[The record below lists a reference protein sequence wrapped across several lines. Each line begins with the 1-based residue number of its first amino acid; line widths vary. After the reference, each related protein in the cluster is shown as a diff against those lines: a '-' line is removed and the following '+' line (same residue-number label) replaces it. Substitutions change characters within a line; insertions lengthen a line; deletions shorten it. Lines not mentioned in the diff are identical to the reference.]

1 MNFRRRSKSVAIG
14 FQLAPMIDIMFLLLC
29 FFIAS
34 QIYAQWE
41 TEIDIKLPTAE
52 TGELPDRLPSEI
64 IINIKSNG
72 VTVVNQ
78 RQLDAEALS
87 VLLKRIVELYPG
99 QPVLIRADLETPYT
113 HVIRTLDMCRKV
125 DIWNIS
131 FATTAAG
138 EQ

>member
-1 MNFRRRSKSVAIG
+1 MNFRGRFKPVSVG

-29 FFIAS
+29 FFIAA

-41 TEIDIKLPTAE
+41 TEIDIQLPTAA
-52 TGELPDRLPSEI
+52 TGELPDRLPTEI
-64 IINIKSNG
+64 IINIKSDG

-78 RQLDAEALS
+78 RPLDAAGLS
-87 VLLKRIVELYPG
+87 GLLERIVALYPG
-99 QPVLIRADLETPYT
+99 QPVLIRADLKTPYE
-113 HVIRTLDMCRKV
+113 HVIRTLDMCRKA

-131 FATTAAG
+131 FATSAVE